1 MTLHFRKHFQK
12 TLGYSKLSENT
23 FDSPLGYSKKLTFPY
38 VLHGFFDIRIFTR
51 IAFQILCFVSC
62 DPLSVCFSLLDPSFG
77 PPEALFS
84 LSDLSLDAPGT
95 LQSLPW
101 VSRGS
106 LFGSMAAPLTVLGRS
121 RACFRL
127 LAKTHF
133 SLCFTRF
140 FRHSHGRSNRL
151 PDWLFR
157 LSLTFRKNLL
167 GYSTRSKNLSKN
179 CSVTEIFRKHFKKTV
194 RLP

>member
-1 MTLHFRKHFQK
+1 MVFSTFAFSLESPSRFIFSSLLSLFRIVFRSL
-12 TLGYSKLSENT
+12 TA
-23 FDSPLGYSKKLTFPY
+23 PLGLP
-38 VLHGFFDIRIFTR
+38 R
-51 IAFQILCFVSC
+51 
-62 DPLSVCFSLLDPSFG
+62 LSFR
-77 PPEALFS
+77 

-121 RACFRL
+121 RASFRL
-127 LAKTHF
+127 HAKTHF

-157 LSLTFRKNLL
+157 LSLTFRKNVL
-167 GYSTRSKNLSKN
+167 GYSTRSTNLSKN
-179 CSVTEIFRKHFKKTV
+179 SSVTEIIRKQVKKTV